1 MCDKVKLPN
10 KKIAFKVAKKMKDN
24 AKILPRQSLRAYYC
38 AECGGWHLTKMTEQ
52 EYRNKQKQNESKR
65 FKKVA

>member
-10 KKIAFKVAKKMKDN
+10 KKIAFKVARKMKDN
-24 AKILPRQSLRAYYC
+24 AKILPRQELRAYYC
-38 AECGGWHLTKMTEQ
+38 FTCKAYHLTKMTEQ
-52 EYRNKQKQNESKR
+52 EYRNKLKENESKR